1 MRDKQ
6 AMTSSK
12 SHQSPNLMFSGF
24 LIGGSLFTVLLFGA
38 MIGVLTT
45 SLVNQ
50 SGIVTRKSTVFALFL
65 MWIGSMC
72 ITIGG
77 TLYFTES

>member
-1 MRDKQ
+1 MREKPP
-6 AMTSSK
+6 MSSSK
-12 SHQSPNLMFSGF
+12 LHQSSSLTFSAY
-24 LIGGSLFTVLLFGA
+24 LIGSSLFTVLLFGA

-50 SGIVTRKSTVFALFL
+50 TGIVTRKSAAVALFL

-77 TLYFTES
+77 AIYFTES

>member
-1 MRDKQ
+1 MRT
-6 AMTSSK
+6 MSSSK
-12 SHQSPNLMFSGF
+12 LLQSPSFPFSVY
-24 LIGGSLFTVLLFGA
+24 LIGSSLFTVLLFGA

-50 SGIVTRKSTVFALFL
+50 TGIVTRKSAVFALFL

-77 TLYFTES
+77 AIYFTES